1 MLESAMRVSVW
12 RTFTLGLVL
21 GTLLSTNPGVARA
34 QENIE
39 EGEVRVGGA
48 RAQIRIVPNTVGPR
62 AGQLK
67 RRLVDVRVAR
77 VVAVTGNNP
86 TNQRQPVNNF
96 NGQEFTSLSDTIT
109 ASQGGLVAGGGQGL
123 DNCVTTVSMK
133 LSGTAP
139 ANFRFASFD
148 IDPNTGSCVLV
159 ADGSTGSAL
168 IVQTPPNGA
177 NPGQG
182 EAFPD
187 ASVGLFT
194 QVSPAGT
201 ASMFNNTPITVT
213 VRATN
218 GFTVAITI
226 TLIPKGGNEFD
237 LQVTSV
243 VQV

>member
-1 MLESAMRVSVW
+1 MLENPPVRSRW
-12 RTFTLGLVL
+12 RTLARHVVLGAVLSGIAGLV
-21 GTLLSTNPGVARA
+21 PA
-34 QENIE
+34 QDNVE

-48 RAQIRIVPNTVGPR
+48 RAQIRIVPNTVGPGP
-62 AGQLK
+62 GQLK

-77 VVAVTGNNP
+77 VVAVSGNNP

-96 NGQEFTSLSDTIT
+96 NGQEFSSLSDTIT
-109 ASQGGLVAGGGQGL
+109 ASQGGLVSGGGQGL
-123 DNCVTTVSMK
+123 DNCVATVSMK

-218 GFTVAITI
+218 GFTVAITM

-243 VQV
+243 VEV